1 MALIPQEKIEEV
13 RQSADIVSYISK
25 YVRLKKSGRN
35 FLGLCPFHKEKTP
48 SFSVSPEKKIYH
60 CFGCH
65 KGGDVIGFL
74 MEVEKISYIEAIRRI
89 AFELGISL
97 PEESDKYYNKNKEV
111 YDKYYYLNQIAKDYF
126 VEQSLEHEDVF

>member
-1 MALIPQEKIEEV
+1 MARIPQEKIEEI
-13 RQSADIVSYISK
+13 RTSADIVSYISK

-74 MEVEKISYIEAIRRI
+74 MEVEKIFYIEAIRRI
-89 AFELGISL
+89 VFDMGINL
-97 PEESDKYYNKNKEV
+97 LAEFDEKYKKDKEV
-111 YDKYYYLNQIAKDYF
+111 YDKYYNLN
-126 VEQSLEHEDVF
+126 